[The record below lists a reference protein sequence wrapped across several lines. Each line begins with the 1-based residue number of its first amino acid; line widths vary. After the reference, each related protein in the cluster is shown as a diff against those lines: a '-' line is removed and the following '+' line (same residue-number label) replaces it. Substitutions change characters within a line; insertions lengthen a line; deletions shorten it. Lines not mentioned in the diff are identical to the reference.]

1 MSGPIV
7 RVLTSGSA
15 LILAAALPVV
25 AQGTTSS
32 LADAVE
38 RQDRRA
44 VIELLAND
52 ADVNATQADGAT
64 GLHWAAHW
72 DDTETAILLIEG
84 GAHVNALND
93 LDVAPL
99 SLAALN
105 GSLDMTVALLRA
117 GADPNLALPGGETV
131 LMTGARTGNVEL
143 VRALLDAGAEVNVPG
158 HWQNQTPLMWAAA
171 EGHADVVR
179 LLIDKGA
186 TVDARTKY
194 GTTAL
199 MLAARKGDVET
210 ARALIEGGAD
220 VNAAE
225 PILPS
230 NARIDVEENQTSG
243 RSPLLLASL
252 SVVATSGSEYILA
265 VKPST
270 HTELGVLLLEAGADP
285 NLPDSIGRTPLHG
298 AVETGRV
305 DLVRALLAHGADPNV
320 RLSEPPPPLKGD
332 FVSRGRYRGATP
344 LWLAANAR
352 VPEVEILRL
361 LAGAGADP
369 NLAASDGTTPLMA
382 AVGMVQNEARL
393 AREAE
398 ALAVVM
404 SLVEL
409 DIDVN
414 AANSQGR
421 TAIHGAARLARNTII
436 SVLVDHGAEVS
447 IADAN
452 GQTPLDVGTLSRPLH
467 PDTES
472 LLRSLGATSGTDAT
486 EQP

>member
-1 MSGPIV
+1 MNSLIV

-15 LILAAALPVV
+15 LILAAALPVA
-25 AQGTTSS
+25 AQVTTPS

-44 VIELLAND
+44 VIELLANS
-52 ADVNATQADGAT
+52 ADVNATQPDGAT
-64 GLHWAAHW
+64 ALHWAAHW
-72 DDTETAILLIEG
+72 NDTETASLLIEA
-84 GAHVNALND
+84 GAHVDALND
-93 LDVAPL
+93 LGVAPL

-105 GSLDMTVALLRA
+105 GGLDMAVALLRA
-117 GADPNLALPGGETV
+117 GANPNLALPGGETV
-131 LMTGARTGNVEL
+131 LMTGSRTGNGEL
-143 VRALLDAGAEVNVPG
+143 VRALLAEGAEVNVPG
-158 HWQNQTPLMWAAA
+158 HWQSQTPLMWAAA
-171 EGHADVVR
+171 EGHADIVQA
-179 LLIDKGA
+179 LIVKGA
-186 TVDARTKY
+186 KLDARTKY

-210 ARALIEGGAD
+210 ARALIDGGAD

-225 PILPS
+225 PILS
-230 NARIDVEENQTSG
+230 IDARIDVEENQTSG
-243 RSPLLLASL
+243 RSPLLVASL
-252 SVVATSGSEYILA
+252 SVVATSGSEYTLA

-270 HTELGVLLLEAGADP
+270 HTELAFLLLEEGADP
-285 NLPDSIGRTPLHG
+285 NLPDSIGRTPLHA
-298 AVETGRV
+298 AVETGRAE
-305 DLVRALLAHGADPNV
+305 LVKALLAHGADPNV
-320 RLSEPPPPLKGD
+320 PLSEPPPPLKGD

-352 VPEVEILRL
+352 VPNVEILRL
-361 LAGAGADP
+361 LADAGADP
-369 NLAASDGTTPLMA
+369 NLAASDGTTPLTA

-414 AANSQGR
+414 AANKQGR
-421 TAIHGAARLARNTII
+421 TAMHGAARLARDTII
-436 SVLVDHGAEVS
+436 SVLVDHGAQVS

-452 GQTPLDVGTLSRPLH
+452 GQTPLDVGTLARPLH

-472 LLRSLGATSGTDAT
+472 LLRSLGGTNGADAAR
-486 EQP
+486 QI